1 MKPSFLGLLIAAVAF
16 GASTIYLAVQLNE
29 ERAQADRFIEES
41 RALNARIAELEKT
54 RAELEQYRLS
64 GSGEVSHGTTQTGT
78 GGKPAGPATA
88 PVLAQS
94 SATLE
99 PPVEAGDRAGQPM
112 PSQPSEAMQKMRRT
126 QLRAN
131 NKRMHADIGEKLGLS
146 SDEASKLIDLIT
158 DQQMAAIQRGRDERM
173 ADASGDRRGSNYE
186 MNQQKNLAE
195 ITALIGADKAEL
207 YQQYQETMPA
217 RQEVNMLERQLE
229 GVDSTLSKDQRDRMI
244 TALAEERKRV
254 PEPKFADSASRE
266 EHTDAALEWQKDYQE
281 RAATRARSIL
291 SGEQLA
297 TYNEYQQWTREMRQ
311 QFEARRAARGSG
323 APGGPPGSAA
333 PPRQP

>member
-41 RALNARIAELEKT
+41 RALNARVAELEKT
-54 RAELEQYRLS
+54 RAELELLRLS
-64 GSGEVSHGTTQTGT
+64 GGGMSHDAQVPGGT
-78 GGKPAGPATA
+78 GSKSAGTATA

-94 SATLE
+94 SESRE
-99 PPVEAGDRAGQPM
+99 PADEVVIRSGQAA
-112 PSQPSEAMQKMRRT
+112 QPSEAMQKMRRT

-131 NKRMHADIGEKLGLS
+131 NKRLYADIGEKLGLS
-146 SDEASKLIDLIT
+146 SDEASRLIDLVT
-158 DQQMAAIQRGRDERM
+158 DQQMAAMQRGRGERM
-173 ADASGDRRGSNYE
+173 ADTSGDRQE
-186 MNQQKNLAE
+186 KNLAE

-207 YQQYQETMPA
+207 YKAYQETMPA

-229 GVDSTLSKDQRDRMI
+229 GIDSTLSKDQRDRMI

-254 PEPKFADSASRE
+254 PEPRFADSASRE
-266 EHTDAALEWQKDYQE
+266 EHAQAALEWQKDYQE
-281 RAATRARSIL
+281 RTATRARSIL
-291 SGEQLA
+291 SSEQLA

-311 QFEARRAARGSG
+311 QFEARRASRGSG
-323 APGGPPGSAA
+323 APGGPPGSA
-333 PPRQP
+333 PPARQP

>member
-1 MKPSFLGLLIAAVAF
+1 MKPSFLGLLIAAGAF
-16 GASTIYLAVQLNE
+16 GASTIYLAVQLDE

-41 RALNARIAELEKT
+41 RALNARIAELEKS
-54 RAELEQYRLS
+54 RVELEQLR
-64 GSGEVSHGTTQTGT
+64 QAGT
-78 GGKPAGPATA
+78 GAVLHDAQRRAGDKPGTAPDPIVAQASVTREVPVESGDRVGPA
-88 PVLAQS
+88 
-94 SATLE
+94 
-99 PPVEAGDRAGQPM
+99 M
-112 PSQPSEAMQKMRRT
+112 PQASEAMQRMRRT

-131 NKRMHADIGEKLGLS
+131 NKRLHADIGEKLGLS

-158 DQQMAAIQRGRDERM
+158 DQQMAAMQRGREERM
-173 ADASGDRRGSNYE
+173 ADGSGDRRVTGHE

-207 YQQYQETMPA
+207 YKAYQDTMPA

-229 GVDSTLSKDQRDRMI
+229 GIDSTLSKDQRDRMI

-254 PEPKFADSASRE
+254 PEPRFADSASRE
-266 EHTDAALEWQKDYQE
+266 EHTKATLEWQQDYQE

-291 SGEQLA
+291 SSEQLA

-311 QFEARRAARGSG
+311 QFEARRAARGGG
-323 APGGPPGSAA
+323 APGGPPGSS
-333 PPRQP
+333 PRP